1 MFFPTGP
8 AGAHGLR
15 NETDETVRVMMY
27 STVEHPAISV
37 YPDSDKVGVWTGNK
51 DDDGLF
57 VRSTKVEYYEGEV

>member
-1 MFFPTGP
+1 
-8 AGAHGLR
+8 
-15 NETDETVRVMMY
+15 MMY

-51 DDDGLF
+51 DDDGLL